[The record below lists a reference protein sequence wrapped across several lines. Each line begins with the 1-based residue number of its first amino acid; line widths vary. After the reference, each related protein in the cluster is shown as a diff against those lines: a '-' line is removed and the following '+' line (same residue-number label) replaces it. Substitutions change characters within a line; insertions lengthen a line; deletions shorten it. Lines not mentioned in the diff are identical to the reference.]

1 MITVQTLKQIELSFR
16 QFGYEADDVFNA
28 LLSCYVD
35 LFEIQPTELLNSL
48 YEKGK
53 KITNIVFQDTV
64 LKEII
69 IYQVK
74 TDKQG
79 DNLSV
84 IYQYFL
90 AKRFRDITGK
100 FFTPK
105 DLAAQM
111 ASMLP
116 IKKNAI
122 IMDPT
127 CGGGTF
133 LKEVSKQWVDT
144 PCTLIGNDIDEMLVC
159 LTALTLH
166 IRKKNHHHIEL
177 ICNNLYAPKPDLQQW
192 FGKVDYILANP
203 PFSLP
208 IDSFSSDSKLFQLG
222 YRNSD
227 ALFIDLAFDLLKTGG
242 RLVCLL
248 PHSIVSNKEFEKLRK
263 TVELDWHLSA
273 VLVLPEGV
281 FQPSAQT
288 TTRADIIILDKKEIH
303 NSKKKTIFSNIAS
316 VGVPLNAKQT
326 QSEKND
332 LQTLLKSKAVVEILG
347 IL

>member
-28 LLSCYVD
+28 LLACYVD
-35 LFEIQPTELLNSL
+35 VFEIQHIEFLDNL

-53 KITNIVFQDTV
+53 KILNIVFQDAV

-74 TDKQG
+74 IDKQG
-79 DNLSV
+79 DNLPV

-111 ASMLP
+111 ASLLP

-133 LKEVSKQWVDT
+133 LKEVSKRWADT
-144 PCTLIGNDIDEMLVC
+144 PCTLIGNDIDEMLVS

-166 IRKKNHHHIEL
+166 IRKKNYHHIQL
-177 ICNNLYAPKPDLQQW
+177 ICNNLYAPKTDLKEW

-248 PHSIVSNKEFEKLRK
+248 PHSIISNKEFEKLRK

-288 TTRADIIILDKKEIH
+288 ATRADMIVLDKKTIH
-303 NSKKKTIFSNIAS
+303 NPQKKTIFSNIAS
-316 VGVPLNAKQT
+316 LGVPLNVKSP
-326 QSEKND
+326 QSDKND
-332 LQTLLKSKAVVEILG
+332 LQTILKSKAVAEILG
-347 IL
+347 I